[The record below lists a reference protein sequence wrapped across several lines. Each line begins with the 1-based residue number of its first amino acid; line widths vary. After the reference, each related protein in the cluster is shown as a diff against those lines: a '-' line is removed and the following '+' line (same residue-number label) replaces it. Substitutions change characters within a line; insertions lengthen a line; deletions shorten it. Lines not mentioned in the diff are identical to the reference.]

1 MGSVSF
7 YDKEDIEL
15 IIKALRDLQEKS
27 IKDNETFKW
36 CKNHSIN
43 KPTTFN
49 CIIE

>member
-27 IKDNETFKW
+27 IKDRYNH
-36 CKNHSIN
+36 CKDLIE
-43 KPTTFN
+43 KLEKQ
-49 CIIE
+49 II